1 MCVFSY
7 MLNSVKA
14 TISFGK
20 KMQQRKSKCSSLC
33 LFCVYVCVC
42 VCPKTDSAGKFLI
55 FNRIMKFRW

>member
-7 MLNSVKA
+7 MLNFVKA
-14 TISFGK
+14 TISLGK
-20 KMQQRKSKCSSLC
+20 KMQQGKSKCSSLC

-42 VCPKTDSAGKFLI
+42 PKTDRAGKFLI